1 MNPTLRNV
9 LAVLVGATACIVL
22 NGLLLEALM
31 AINPPPDGFDPNK
44 LDTFGLLRARHLMNA
59 FAAHALP
66 TVIGGLLA
74 ASIAARRHRAMA
86 FIVGALHLVGG
97 IAAAAMIPAPFWFI
111 ALDLVVAY
119 LPMAWLGWK
128 LSRKPV

>member
-1 MNPTLRNV
+1 
-9 LAVLVGATACIVL
+9 
-22 NGLLLEALM
+22 
-31 AINPPPDGFDPNK
+31 
-44 LDTFGLLRARHLMNA
+44 MNA
-59 FAAHALP
+59 FVAHALP

-74 ASIAARRHRAMA
+74 ALIAARRHRAMA
-86 FIVGALHLVGG
+86 IIVGALHLVGG

-111 ALDLVVAY
+111 ALDLVLAY

>member
-9 LAVLVGATACIVL
+9 LAVLVGAVVCIVL
-22 NGLLLEALM
+22 NGLLLEVLM
-31 AINPPPDGFDPNK
+31 SLNPPPDGFDPNK
-44 LDTFGLLRARHLMNA
+44 LDTFGLLRAKHLMNA

-74 ASIAARRHRAMA
+74 ALIAARRHRAISI
-86 FIVGALHLVGG
+86 IVGALHLVGG
-97 IAAAAMIPAPFWFI
+97 IIAAAMVPAPFWFI
-111 ALDLVVAY
+111 ALDLTMAY